1 MDIRWQL
8 QFVSLN
14 GIGCLVNIYDDELPQ
29 PATPSTRTG
38 ADVPFQVAEGVTEL
52 TGCADPFNFSE
63 DQDEDL
69 LNVFR
74 VKTGYLNVLENEY
87 GELDDLQPPRP
98 FSRKVECYYGST
110 LVFDGYLQQQSFE
123 NDYAAAPRELQFPV
137 VSKLGAIENVSVAIP
152 SQVQQR
158 DADDVSLALYLSAN
172 MQTDAARWAEAIY
185 PEVGYLMQSTI
196 RLGVLKEK
204 NSDFTHSP
212 QNTAPTY
219 VYKTVGE
226 FLRGLCNAYGWMI
239 HDTPSRL
246 VFSRFNYNDAY
257 VYNTG
262 ATYPTRGDDTEQLE
276 DVLDI
281 SSADCSVQNVL
292 PLRKLTLNFQNQRPT
307 SQGLDFSLT
316 TTKHSIRYGGL
327 SGSGSNKK
335 VDTAS
340 SFFCVSLDD
349 VEDSCVSSPAIQRN
363 NDFQWDS
370 YLSNQYMLTQDGV
383 TLVHFDTGSNYGYS
397 GDAIVYQDRQ
407 AAPTFSSPITIY
419 FDAHPPIVAF
429 NPVLNSLLDWPTS
442 LKISARI
449 GARLTNLVNSG
460 TSWSMKVT
468 IYAGR
473 DTIITQQTVNV
484 VNGECE
490 VYFPRETGGEEY
502 LLGYNQ
508 PMRVVLSDFVVPNTA
523 YKIIMFSNISFERQN
538 APADEYMSPQKTQSE
553 IEGSDQS
560 EETATV
566 NLLFNQDALGTNYI
580 TSNYHMARS
589 YDYMFQPQERLK
601 LDMRGTLPDDIY
613 LKKFTFSGKKYRVV
627 SVSFYPR
634 DDEYQLT
641 LHHSPLL

>member
-8 QFVSLN
+8 QFVSQK

-29 PATPSTRTG
+29 PATPSSRTG
-38 ADVPFQVAEGVTEL
+38 ADVPFQVDGGVTEL
-52 TGCADPFNFSE
+52 TGCADPFNYSE

-74 VKTGYLNVLENEY
+74 VKTGYLNVVENEY
-87 GELDDLQPPRP
+87 GSLDALRPPRP
-98 FSRKVECYYGST
+98 FSRKVECYYGEE

-137 VSKLGAIENVSVAIP
+137 VSKLGAIENVDVAIP
-152 SQVQQR
+152 SQVQRR
-158 DADDVSLALYLSAN
+158 DADDVSLAQYLSAN
-172 MQTDAARWAEAIY
+172 MQTALARWAEAIY
-185 PEVGYLMQSTI
+185 PNYGSMDSTI
-196 RLGVLKEK
+196 KLTVLKEV

-212 QNTAPTY
+212 SNTAPAY

-226 FLRGLCNAYGWMI
+226 FLRGLCNSNGWMV
-239 HDTPSRL
+239 HDEPNRL

-257 VYNTG
+257 EYDTG

-281 SSADCSVQNVL
+281 SSADCSVLNVL
-292 PLRKLTLNFQNQRPT
+292 PLRRLTLNLQDQRIT

-316 TTKHSIRYGGL
+316 TTKNSLRFGGV
-327 SGSGSNKK
+327 SNGK
-335 VDTAS
+335 VDPAS
-340 SFFCVSLDD
+340 SFFCISLDD
-349 VEDSCVSSPAIQRN
+349 AENSCVLSPVIQRN
-363 NDFQWDS
+363 NRFEWDS
-370 YLSNQYMLTQDGV
+370 VYTNRYMLTQDGV
-383 TLVHFDTGSNYGYS
+383 TLLHFETGSNYGYS

-429 NPVLNSLLDWPTS
+429 NPGMGSLLDWPTS
-442 LKISARI
+442 LKISARL
-449 GARLTNLVNSG
+449 GAYITDLRNNG
-460 TSWSMKVT
+460 TAFSMKVT

-473 DTIITQQTVNV
+473 DTLLTQQTVNV

-490 VYFPRETGGEEY
+490 VYFPREIDRDPT
-502 LLGYNQ
+502 LLYYSQ
-508 PMRVVLSDFVVPNTA
+508 PVRVVLSDFSLNNTA
-523 YKIIMFSNISFERQN
+523 FKVIMFSNISLERQN
-538 APADEYMSPQKTQSE
+538 APADEYTQPQKKQIE
-553 IEGSDQS
+553 IEGSNQS
-560 EETATV
+560 EETATLS
-566 NLLFNQDALGTNYI
+566 LLLDLYAPNSDGRIL
-580 TSNYHMARS
+580 
-589 YDYMFQPQERLK
+589 YDYMFQPQEMLK